1 MLKLLLATK
10 LMIFSVHA
18 IVFTHF
24 LNKNEEKITI
34 GLRKKYKA
42 AELNTYIVP
51 QPYKK
56 QIHKFYN

>member
-1 MLKLLLATK
+1 
-10 LMIFSVHA
+10 MIFSVHA

-51 QPYKK
+51 QPYKNK
-56 QIHKFYN
+56 SINFIINGYR

>member
-1 MLKLLLATK
+1 
-10 LMIFSVHA
+10 MIFSVHA
-18 IVFTHF
+18 IVFSHF

>member
-1 MLKLLLATK
+1 
-10 LMIFSVHA
+10 MIFSLHA

-24 LNKNEEKITI
+24 LNKNEEKNHYWPK
-34 GLRKKYKA
+34 KKYKA